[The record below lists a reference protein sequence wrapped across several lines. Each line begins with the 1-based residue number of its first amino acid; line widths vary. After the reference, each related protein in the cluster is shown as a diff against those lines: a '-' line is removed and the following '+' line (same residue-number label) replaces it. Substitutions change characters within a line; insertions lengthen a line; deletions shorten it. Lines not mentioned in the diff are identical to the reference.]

1 MTDDKPSA
9 EVPDSQ
15 DAPAA
20 DATADNPVVTS
31 ASTAAAPDTSQAA
44 SEFEQLGDG
53 QQMSLPAE
61 FWLFIKEE
69 KKWWLTP
76 IILVLLGVGALVALT
91 STGAAPFIYTLF

>member
-1 MTDDKPSA
+1 MSD
-9 EVPDSQ
+9 Q
-15 DAPAA
+15 
-20 DATADNPVVTS
+20 NPEQ
-31 ASTAAAPDTSQAA
+31 STESA
-44 SEFEQLGDG
+44 SEFEKLAEE
-53 QQMSLPAE
+53 QQMSLLAE

>member
-1 MTDDKPSA
+1 MT
-9 EVPDSQ
+9 EQ
-15 DAPAA
+15 
-20 DATADNPVVTS
+20 NPEQRPES
-31 ASTAAAPDTSQAA
+31 A
-44 SEFEQLGDG
+44 SEFEKLAEE
-53 QQMSLPAE
+53 QQMGLLAE

>member
-1 MTDDKPSA
+1 MTDITPSDDVPDNH
-9 EVPDSQ
+9 EVP
-15 DAPAA
+15 
-20 DATADNPVVTS
+20 V
-31 ASTAAAPDTSQAA
+31 AA
-44 SEFEQLGDG
+44 SEFEQLPDL

>member
-1 MTDDKPSA
+1 MTDTKA
-9 EVPDSQ
+9 PDDGPDNQ
-15 DAPAA
+15 EGPAA
-20 DATADNPVVTS
+20 T
-31 ASTAAAPDTSQAA
+31 

-76 IILVLLGVGALVALT
+76 IIVVLLGVGALVALT